1 MSQKENPNPA
11 QTAVAHAAAAT
22 VVSLLGALQTGGA
35 FASTELQT
43 RQLKLGK
50 DKTADVLVREL
61 PDAEFRKKVGAPYDR
76 SNLIAACIV
85 GEDGQP
91 VLTVE
96 QAAALKV
103 SVARDLE
110 RICFEVN
117 GAGEA
122 TEEADEKAGKS

>member
-1 MSQKENPNPA
+1 MKQNDTPNTATPA
-11 QTAVAHAAAAT
+11 PTT
-22 VVSLLGALQTGGA
+22 LLGALQSGGA
-35 FASTELQT
+35 FASTEAQT

-76 SNLIAACIV
+76 SNLIAACV
-85 GEDGQP
+85 VDEAGNP

-117 GAGEA
+117 GAGDA
-122 TEEADEKAGKS
+122 TSEADENAGK